1 MENIFRESRTN
12 ATIDGKKVTMEK
24 ASELLDIDV
33 RTLRAYEDPISERF
47 VPPKTVLNMS
57 EIYHDPHLRTQYCA
71 EYCPIGQKD
80 EVVHKSQDI
89 FRSGYS
95 LLHSIG
101 ELKNFQESL
110 FSALADNVL
119 DEEEL
124 ENLSGS
130 LDDIK
135 ELRGLLKNIVVEIE
149 KHQKKSRQ

>member
-12 ATIDGKKVTMEK
+12 STIDGKKITMEK

-57 EIYHDPHLRTQYCA
+57 EIYSDPHLRMKYCA
-71 EYCPIGQKD
+71 EYCPIGMKD
-80 EVVHKSQDI
+80 EVIHQSQDI
-89 FRSGYS
+89 FKSGYS

-119 DEEEL
+119 DEDEL
-124 ENLSGS
+124 ENLSSS

-149 KHQKKSRQ
+149 KHQKKNRQ